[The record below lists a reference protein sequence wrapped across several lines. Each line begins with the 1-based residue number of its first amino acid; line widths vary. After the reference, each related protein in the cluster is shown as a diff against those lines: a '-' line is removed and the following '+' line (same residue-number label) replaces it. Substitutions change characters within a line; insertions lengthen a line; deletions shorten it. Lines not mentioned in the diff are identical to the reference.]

1 MPVILD
7 ECEVWS
13 AIVRE
18 EYRLGELGDRT
29 LRISEPKRE
38 GTVTDAWR
46 KLPNGGILNLYPLP
60 HIRMIKS
67 RRLEIGMVCSRREKI
82 EEYTYFSRKSEEKR
96 QL

>member
-1 MPVILD
+1 MPVILY

-18 EYRLGELGDRT
+18 EYRLGELGDRM

-38 GTVTDAWR
+38 EVTVTGAWR
-46 KLPNGGILNLYPLP
+46 KLPNWGILNLYPLP

-67 RRLEIGMVCSRREKI
+67 RRLR
-82 EEYTYFSRKSEEKR
+82 
-96 QL
+96 